1 MPRLVDLKAMP
12 YHLDDAQVAWVEDT
26 IAGMTERE
34 KIGQLFF
41 NLFHFGKDTFS
52 GNDLSNEEILARYHL
67 GGARYH
73 GGRKEDVQ
81 GLLNDLQRHSKIPM
95 LIAANPEAGA
105 NGVCAEGTYIGTG
118 AQCEAAGDPGVA
130 HDSGYVSGVESTALG
145 VNVAFAPIVD
155 IVTNWRAT
163 ITNTRASGT
172 DADTVIANTS
182 AYVAG
187 MRETPGIINCIKH
200 WPGDGTEE
208 RDQHIVLGVN
218 DLQPDEWDASF
229 GKVYRHHIA
238 NGVEMVMVGHIALPY
253 YSKKLNPA
261 LRDEDIMPATLADE
275 LINGLLKTQLD
286 FNGMVVTDASHM
298 LGMTSAKR
306 RKDQVPGAIAAGCDM
321 FLFFNDMEE
330 DFNYMLEGYRSGV
343 ISEERLTDALRRIL
357 GLKAKLGLPTKQQDG
372 TLLKDESAL
381 SVIGC
386 DEHLA
391 LRAAS
396 ADRTI
401 TLVKDTHHNLPFT
414 PETHRRLRVFWQGQ
428 TDNGG
433 IYNASDSARDTFIAE
448 LEKRGFEVSLND
460 GANRVKGSVEQ
471 FRSDVD
477 GAIFVANVVGY
488 AAENSYRIRWKIPMS
503 TDIPWY
509 TWEVPTV
516 AVSLNFTTHLHDITM
531 VKTYINAYNDNA
543 ENIKQVIDKITG
555 VSEFKGR
562 YNDLVW
568 AGKWQAK
575 L

>member
-1 MPRLVDLKAMP
+1 MPRLVDLTAMP
-12 YHLDDAQVAWVEDT
+12 YYLDDAEIAWVEET
-26 IAGMTERE
+26 ITSMSERE

-41 NLFHFGKDTFS
+41 NLFFFGGDSFT
-52 GNDLSNEEILARYHL
+52 GNTRTNKEIIDQYHL

-73 GGRKEDVQ
+73 GGAKEEVQ
-81 GLLNDLQRHSKIPM
+81 ALLNELQEHSRIPM
-95 LIAANPEAGA
+95 FIAANPEAGA
-105 NGVCAEGTYIGTG
+105 NGACKEGTYIGTG

-130 HDSGYVSGVESTALG
+130 FDAGYVSGAEIAALG

-163 ITNTRASGT
+163 ITNTRAYGT
-172 DADTVIANTS
+172 DADTVIANTT
-182 AYVAG
+182 AYVEG
-187 MRETPGIINCIKH
+187 MRQTDGVINCIKH

-218 DLQPDEWDASF
+218 ELLPDEWDASF
-229 GKVYRHHIA
+229 GKVYKAHID
-238 NGVEMVMVGHIALPY
+238 NGVEMMMAGHIALPH

-261 LRDEDIMPATLADE
+261 LRDEDIMPATLAE
-275 LINGLLKTQLD
+275 EITLGLLKTQLD

-298 LGMTSAKR
+298 LGMTSAMR
-306 RKDQVPGAIAAGCDM
+306 RKDQLPHAIAAGCDM
-321 FLFFNDMEE
+321 FLFFNDMDE

-343 ISEERLTDALRRIL
+343 ITEERLTDALRRIL
-357 GLKAKLGLPTKQQDG
+357 GLKAKMGLHHKKADG
-372 TLLKDESAL
+372 TLQRGASDLA
-381 SVIGC
+381 VVGC

-391 LRAAS
+391 KRAAS

-401 TLVKDTHHNLPFT
+401 TLVKDTHKNLPLS
-414 PETHRRLRVFWQGQ
+414 PEKHKRIRLFWQGQ

-433 IYNASDSARDTFIAE
+433 IYSASDTARDCFIRE
-448 LEKRGFEVSLND
+448 LESHGFVVTLND
-460 GANRVKGSVEQ
+460 GAERVKGSVEK
-471 FRSDVD
+471 FRAETDA
-477 GAIFVANVVGY
+477 AIFVANVVGY

-531 VKTYINAYNDNA
+531 VKTYINAYNDNE
-543 ENIKQVIDKITG
+543 ENIRQVVNKIAG
-555 VSEFKGR
+555 VSDFKGK

-568 AGKWQAK
+568 TEKWQAK

>member
-1 MPRLVDLKAMP
+1 MPKLVNLKAMP
-12 YHLDDAQVAWVEDT
+12 YHLDDAQIAWVEET

-41 NLFHFGKDTFS
+41 NLFHFGGDSFT
-52 GNDLSNEEILARYHL
+52 GNTMSNKEILEKYHL

-73 GGRKEDVQ
+73 GGAKEQVQ
-81 GLLNDLQRHSKIPM
+81 ELLNELQSHSKIPM
-95 LIAANPEAGA
+95 LIAANPESGA
-105 NGVCAEGTYIGTG
+105 NGACKEGTYIGTG
-118 AQCEAAGDPGVA
+118 AQCEAAGDPGVSYDA
-130 HDSGYVSGVESTALG
+130 GYVSGAEITTLG

-163 ITNTRASGT
+163 ITNTRAYGT
-172 DADTVIANTS
+172 DADTVIANTK
-182 AYVAG
+182 AYVEG
-187 MRETPGIINCIKH
+187 MRQTDGIINCIKH

-218 DLQPDEWDASF
+218 ELQPDEWDETF
-229 GKVYRHHIA
+229 GKVYKAHID
-238 NGVEMVMVGHIALPY
+238 NGVEMMMAGHIALPY

-261 LRDEDIMPATLADE
+261 LTDEDIMPATLAEE
-275 LINGLLKTQLD
+275 LMQGLLKTQLD

-321 FLFFNDMEE
+321 YLFFNDMDE

-343 ISEERLTDALRRIL
+343 ITEERLTDALRRIL
-357 GLKAKLGLPTKQQDG
+357 GLKAKMGLHTKQAAG
-372 TLLKDESAL
+372 TLLREATELDI
-381 SVIGC
+381 IGC
-386 DEHLA
+386 DDHLA
-391 LRAAS
+391 KRAAS

-401 TLVKDTHHNLPFT
+401 TLVKDTHKNLPLT
-414 PETHRRLRVFWQGQ
+414 PEKHRRIRLFWQGQ

-433 IYNASDSARDTFIAE
+433 IYNASDAARDTFVAE
-448 LEKRGFEVSLND
+448 LEARGFLVTLND
-460 GANRVKGSVEQ
+460 GENRVKGSVEK
-471 FRSDVD
+471 FREETDA
-477 GAIFVANVVGY
+477 AIFVANVVGY

-543 ENIKQVIDKITG
+543 ENIKQVVDKITG
-555 VSEFKGR
+555 VSEFKGK

-568 AGKWQAK
+568 TEKWQAK

>member
-1 MPRLVDLKAMP
+1 MARIVDLKAMP
-12 YHLDDAQVAWVEDT
+12 YYLDDEQVAWVENT

-41 NLFHFGKDTFS
+41 NLFFFGGDTFT
-52 GNDLSNEEILARYHL
+52 GNARSNQEIIEKYHL

-73 GGRKEDVQ
+73 GGKKEQVQ
-81 GLLNDLQRHSKIPM
+81 SLLNDLQSYSKIPM
-95 LIAANPEAGA
+95 FIAANPESGA
-105 NGVCAEGTYIGTG
+105 NGVCAEGTYIGTA
-118 AQCEAAGDPGVA
+118 AQCEAA
-130 HDSGYVSGVESTALG
+130 HDVSVPWDAGYVSGVESAALG

-163 ITNTRASGT
+163 ITNTRAYGT
-172 DADTVIANTS
+172 DAETVIANTN
-182 AYVAG
+182 AYVDG
-187 MRETPGIINCIKH
+187 MREAGGVINCVKH
-200 WPGDGTEE
+200 FPGDGTEE

-218 DLQPDEWDASF
+218 ELQPDEWDASF
-229 GKVYRHHIA
+229 GKVYANHIA
-238 NGVEMVMVGHIALPY
+238 NGVEMMMVGHIALPY

-261 LRDEDIMPATLADE
+261 LRDEDIMPATLAEE
-275 LINGLLKTQLD
+275 LMQGLLKDQLG
-286 FNGMVVTDASHM
+286 FNGMLVTDASHM

-306 RKDQVPGAIAAGCDM
+306 RSEQVPGAIAAGCDM
-321 FLFFNDMEE
+321 FLFFNDMDE

-343 ISEERLTDALRRIL
+343 ITEERLTDALRRIL
-357 GLKAKLGLPTKQQDG
+357 GLKAKMGLPQKQADG
-372 TLLKDESAL
+372 TLLKDEAAL
-381 SVIGC
+381 SVIGSE
-386 DEHLA
+386 DHLA
-391 LRAAS
+391 KRAAS
-396 ADRTI
+396 ADKAI

-414 PETHRRLRVFWQGQ
+414 PATHKRIRLFWQGQ

-433 IYNASDSARDTFIAE
+433 IYAASDSARDCFVRE
-448 LEKRGFEVSLND
+448 LESRGFEVTLND
-460 GANRVKGSVEQ
+460 GADRVKGSIEK
-471 FRSDVD
+471 FRSEVD

-531 VKTYINAYNDNA
+531 VKTYINAYNDNE

-555 VSEFKGR
+555 VSEFKGHP
-562 YNDLVW
+562 NHLVW
-568 AGKWQAK
+568 TEKWQAK

>member
-1 MPRLVDLKAMP
+1 MGRLVDLRAMP
-12 YHLDDAQVAWVEDT
+12 YYLDDAQIAWVEET

-34 KIGQLFF
+34 KVGQLFF
-41 NLFHFGKDTFS
+41 NLFFFGGDTFT
-52 GNDLSNEEILARYHL
+52 GNTRTNAEIIAQYHL

-73 GGRKEDVQ
+73 GGTKEQVQ
-81 GLLNDLQRHSKIPM
+81 DLLNELQSHSRIPM
-95 LIAANPEAGA
+95 LIAANPESGA
-105 NGVCAEGTYIGTG
+105 NGACKEGTYIGTG
-118 AQCEAAGDPGVA
+118 AQCEAAGDPSVSYDAGL
-130 HDSGYVSGVESTALG
+130 VSGREITALG

-155 IVTNWRAT
+155 IVENWRAT
-163 ITNTRASGT
+163 ITNTRAYGT
-172 DADTVIANTS
+172 DADTVIANTT
-182 AYVAG
+182 AYVEG
-187 MRETPGIINCIKH
+187 MRQSDTIINCIKH

-218 DLQPDEWDASF
+218 ELQPDEWDAKF
-229 GKVYRHHIA
+229 GKVYKAHID
-238 NGVEMVMVGHIALPY
+238 NGVEMMMAGHIALPH

-261 LRDEDIMPATLADE
+261 LRDEDIMPATLAEE
-275 LINGLLKTQLD
+275 LMQGLLKEQLG

-321 FLFFNDMEE
+321 YLFFNDMEE
-330 DFNYMLEGYRSGV
+330 DFTYMLEGYRNGV
-343 ISEERLTDALRRIL
+343 ITEERMTDALRRIL
-357 GLKAKLGLPTKQQDG
+357 GLKAKLGLVQKQAEG
-372 TLLKDESAL
+372 TLTRTREELD
-381 SVIGC
+381 VIGC
-386 DEHLA
+386 EEHLA

-401 TLVKDTHHNLPFT
+401 TLVKDTQHNLPLT
-414 PETHRRLRVFWQGQ
+414 PERHRRIRLFWQGQ

-433 IYNASDSARDTFIAE
+433 IYNASDEARDNFVAE
-448 LEKRGFEVSLND
+448 LEARGFEVTLND
-460 GANRVKGSVEQ
+460 GAERVKGSIEK
-471 FRSDVD
+471 FRAETDA
-477 GAIFVANVVGY
+477 AIFVANVVGY

-531 VKTYINAYNDNA
+531 VKTYINAYNDNE

-555 VSEFKGR
+555 VSEFKGQ

-568 AGKWQAK
+568 TEKWQAK